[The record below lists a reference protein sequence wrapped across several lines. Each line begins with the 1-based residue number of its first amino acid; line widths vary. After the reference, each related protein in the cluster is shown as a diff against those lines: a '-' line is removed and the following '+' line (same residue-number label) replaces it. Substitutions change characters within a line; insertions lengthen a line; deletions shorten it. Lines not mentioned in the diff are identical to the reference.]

1 MLSGCFHF
9 RVFEFFVSSLFLLVV
24 LAFGECWLSAHYN
37 QSADSQEEDYE
48 ALKDFKE
55 IAGGYYPDFDTWD
68 YPKGHFDETCM
79 DAVPLS
85 FYIITLSSS
94 FEDAIRLAINHGDD
108 GDTCEKVHQKS
119 KMTKMTLTK
128 MTND

>member
-1 MLSGCFHF
+1 MEFLKFLFPICSFCDFHCLDNSWLSGT
-9 RVFEFFVSSLFLLVV
+9 
-24 LAFGECWLSAHYN
+24 YKK
-37 QSADSQEEDYE
+37 SADSQEEDYE
-48 ALKDFKE
+48 ALKDFIE

-94 FEDAIRLAINHGDD
+94 FEDAFRLAISHGDD

>member
-1 MLSGCFHF
+1 M
-9 RVFEFFVSSLFLLVV
+9 V
-24 LAFGECWLSAHYN
+24 YIPK
-37 QSADSQEEDYE
+37 ADSQEEDYE

-55 IAGGYYPDFDTWD
+55 TAGGCYPDFDTWD

-85 FYIITLSSS
+85 LYIITLSSS
-94 FEDAIRLAINHGDD
+94 FEDAIRLAIYHGDD
-108 GDTCEKVHQKS
+108 GDTCEKVHQKIEND
-119 KMTKMTLTK
+119 KMTLTK

>member
-1 MLSGCFHF
+1 MRLPC
-9 RVFEFFVSSLFLLVV
+9 
-24 LAFGECWLSAHYN
+24 
-37 QSADSQEEDYE
+37 
-48 ALKDFKE
+48 
-55 IAGGYYPDFDTWD
+55 
-68 YPKGHFDETCM
+68 FDETCM

-94 FEDAIRLAINHGDD
+94 FEDAVRLAISHGDD
-108 GDTCEKVHQKS
+108 GDTCEDHQKS

>member
-1 MLSGCFHF
+1 
-9 RVFEFFVSSLFLLVV
+9 
-24 LAFGECWLSAHYN
+24 
-37 QSADSQEEDYE
+37 
-48 ALKDFKE
+48 
-55 IAGGYYPDFDTWD
+55 
-68 YPKGHFDETCM
+68 M

-94 FEDAIRLAINHGDD
+94 FEDAVRLAISHGDD
-108 GDTCEKVHQKS
+108 GDTCEDHQKS